1 MIIVFM
7 FIKKKVIMME
17 EGVQN
22 LLEQMIQKINAIT
35 QTLDGT
41 TAQLQSMNNAIQ
53 QMSSK
58 FSEETVSLTENIRL
72 IVEVLKQFRVASNKS
87 INDLSKDLT
96 DRIQEVWEKKSIEA
110 ILVDEKKAIQ
120 EIRKAEK
127 TVANNLY
134 YTQLLTI
141 IRSIREETYR
151 IINKNKS

>member
-1 MIIVFM
+1 MA
-7 FIKKKVIMME
+7 E
-17 EGVQN
+17 A

-72 IVEVLKQFRVASNKS
+72 IVEVLKQFRVASNRS

-96 DRIQEVWEKKSIEA
+96 DRIQEVWDKKSIEL
-110 ILVDEKKAIQ
+110 ILKDEKKAIQ

-151 IINKNKS
+151 IINQNKS

>member
-1 MIIVFM
+1 MA
-7 FIKKKVIMME
+7 E
-17 EGVQN
+17 D

-72 IVEVLKQFRVASNKS
+72 IVEVLKQFRVASSRS

-96 DRIQEVWEKKSIEA
+96 DRIQEVWDKKSIEA
-110 ILVDEKKAIQ
+110 ILKDEKKAIQ
-120 EIRKAEK
+120 EIKKAEK

-151 IINKNKS
+151 IINENKS

>member
-1 MIIVFM
+1 MAEV
-7 FIKKKVIMME
+7 
-17 EGVQN
+17 

-96 DRIQEVWEKKSIEA
+96 DRIQEVWDKKSIEA
-110 ILVDEKKAIQ
+110 ILKDEKKAIQ

-151 IINKNKS
+151 IINEKKS

>member
-1 MIIVFM
+1 
-7 FIKKKVIMME
+7 MME

-96 DRIQEVWEKKSIEA
+96 DRIQEVWDKKSIEA
-110 ILVDEKKAIQ
+110 ILKDEKKAIL

-151 IINKNKS
+151 IINENKS

>member
-1 MIIVFM
+1 V
-7 FIKKKVIMME
+7 IKMAE
-17 EGVQN
+17 D

-72 IVEVLKQFRVASNKS
+72 IVEVLKQFRVASNRS

-96 DRIQEVWEKKSIEA
+96 DRIQEVWDKKSIEL
-110 ILVDEKKAIQ
+110 ILKDEKKAIQ

-151 IINKNKS
+151 IINQNKS

>member
-1 MIIVFM
+1 MA
-7 FIKKKVIMME
+7 E
-17 EGVQN
+17 A

-110 ILVDEKKAIQ
+110 ILKDEKKAIQ

-151 IINKNKS
+151 IINENKS

>member
-1 MIIVFM
+1 MA
-7 FIKKKVIMME
+7 E
-17 EGVQN
+17 A

-72 IVEVLKQFRVASNKS
+72 IVEVLKQFRVASNRS

-96 DRIQEVWEKKSIEA
+96 DRIQEVWDKKSIEV
-110 ILVDEKKAIQ
+110 ILKDEKKAIQ

-151 IINKNKS
+151 IINQNKS

>member
-1 MIIVFM
+1 MA
-7 FIKKKVIMME
+7 E
-17 EGVQN
+17 D

-72 IVEVLKQFRVASNKS
+72 IVEVLKQFRVASNRS

-96 DRIQEVWEKKSIEA
+96 DRIQEVWDKKSIEL
-110 ILVDEKKAIQ
+110 ILKDEKKAIQ

-151 IINKNKS
+151 IINQNKS

>member
-1 MIIVFM
+1 MA
-7 FIKKKVIMME
+7 E
-17 EGVQN
+17 D

-96 DRIQEVWEKKSIEA
+96 DRIQEVWDKKSIEL
-110 ILVDEKKAIQ
+110 ILKDEKKAIE

-151 IINKNKS
+151 IINENKS

>member
-1 MIIVFM
+1 MA
-7 FIKKKVIMME
+7 E
-17 EGVQN
+17 E

-72 IVEVLKQFRVASNKS
+72 IVEVLKQFRVASNRS

-96 DRIQEVWEKKSIEA
+96 DRIQEVWDKKSIEL
-110 ILVDEKKAIQ
+110 ILKDEKKAIE

-134 YTQLLTI
+134 YNQLLTI

-151 IINKNKS
+151 IINQNKS

>member
-1 MIIVFM
+1 MA
-7 FIKKKVIMME
+7 E
-17 EGVQN
+17 A

-41 TAQLQSMNNAIQ
+41 VAQLQSMNNAIQ

-58 FSEETVSLTENIRL
+58 FSQETVSLTENIRL
-72 IVEVLKQFRVASNKS
+72 IVEVLKQFRVASSKS

-96 DRIQEVWEKKSIEA
+96 EKIQEVWDKKSIEA
-110 ILVDEKKAIQ
+110 ILKDEKKAIE

-151 IINKNKS
+151 IISKNKS

>member
-1 MIIVFM
+1 MA
-7 FIKKKVIMME
+7 E
-17 EGVQN
+17 A

-41 TAQLQSMNNAIQ
+41 IAQLQIMNNAIQ

-72 IVEVLKQFRVASNKS
+72 IVEVLKQFRVASSRS

-96 DRIQEVWEKKSIEA
+96 DKIQEVWEKKSVEA
-110 ILVDEKKAIQ
+110 ILKDEKKAIQ

>member
-1 MIIVFM
+1 MA
-7 FIKKKVIMME
+7 E
-17 EGVQN
+17 A

-96 DRIQEVWEKKSIEA
+96 DRIQEVWDKKSIEA
-110 ILVDEKKAIQ
+110 ILKDEKKAIQ

-151 IINKNKS
+151 IINQNKS

>member
-1 MIIVFM
+1 
-7 FIKKKVIMME
+7 
-17 EGVQN
+17 
-22 LLEQMIQKINAIT
+22 MIQKINAIT

-41 TAQLQSMNNAIQ
+41 VAQLQSMNNAIQ

-58 FSEETVSLTENIRL
+58 FSQETVSLTENIRL
-72 IVEVLKQFRVASNKS
+72 IVEVLKQFRAASSKS

-96 DRIQEVWEKKSIEA
+96 DKIQEVWDKKSIEA
-110 ILVDEKKAIQ
+110 ILKDEKKAIE

-151 IINKNKS
+151 IISENKT

>member
-1 MIIVFM
+1 MAEV
-7 FIKKKVIMME
+7 
-17 EGVQN
+17 

-72 IVEVLKQFRVASNKS
+72 IVEVLKQFRVASSKS

-96 DRIQEVWEKKSIEA
+96 DRIQEVWDKKSIEA
-110 ILVDEKKAIQ
+110 ILKDEKKAIQ

-151 IINKNKS
+151 IINEKKS

>member
-1 MIIVFM
+1 MA
-7 FIKKKVIMME
+7 E
-17 EGVQN
+17 E
-22 LLEQMIQKINAIT
+22 LLEQMIEKINAIT

-72 IVEVLKQFRVASNKS
+72 IVEVLKQFRVASSRS

-96 DRIQEVWEKKSIEA
+96 DKIQDVWEKKSIEA
-110 ILVDEKKAIQ
+110 ILKDEKKAIQ

-151 IINKNKS
+151 IINQNKS

>member
-1 MIIVFM
+1 MA
-7 FIKKKVIMME
+7 E
-17 EGVQN
+17 A

-96 DRIQEVWEKKSIEA
+96 DRIQEVWDKKSIEA
-110 ILVDEKKAIQ
+110 ILKDEKKAIQ

-151 IINKNKS
+151 IINENKS

>member
-1 MIIVFM
+1 MA
-7 FIKKKVIMME
+7 E
-17 EGVQN
+17 A

-72 IVEVLKQFRVASNKS
+72 IVEVLKQFRVASNRS

-96 DRIQEVWEKKSIEA
+96 DRIQEVWDKKSIEL
-110 ILVDEKKAIQ
+110 ILKDEKKAIQ

-151 IINKNKS
+151 IIKQNKS

>member
-1 MIIVFM
+1 MA
-7 FIKKKVIMME
+7 E
-17 EGVQN
+17 A
-22 LLEQMIQKINAIT
+22 LLEQMIQKISAIT

-110 ILVDEKKAIQ
+110 ILKDEKIAIQ

-151 IINKNKS
+151 IINENKS

>member
-1 MIIVFM
+1 MA
-7 FIKKKVIMME
+7 E
-17 EGVQN
+17 D

-72 IVEVLKQFRVASNKS
+72 IVEVLKQFRVASSKS

-96 DRIQEVWEKKSIEA
+96 DRIQEVWDKKSIEL
-110 ILVDEKKAIQ
+110 ILKDEKKAIE

>member
-1 MIIVFM
+1 MA
-7 FIKKKVIMME
+7 E
-17 EGVQN
+17 A

-72 IVEVLKQFRVASNKS
+72 IVEVLKQFRVASSKS

-96 DRIQEVWEKKSIEA
+96 DRIQEVWDKKSIEA
-110 ILVDEKKAIQ
+110 ILKDEKKAIQ

-151 IINKNKS
+151 IINEKKS

>member
-1 MIIVFM
+1 
-7 FIKKKVIMME
+7 ME

-72 IVEVLKQFRVASNKS
+72 IVEVLKQFRVASSKS
-87 INDLSKDLT
+87 VNDLSKDLT

-110 ILVDEKKAIQ
+110 ILKDEKKAIQ

-151 IINKNKS
+151 IINENKS

>member
-1 MIIVFM
+1 MA
-7 FIKKKVIMME
+7 E
-17 EGVQN
+17 D

-72 IVEVLKQFRVASNKS
+72 IVEVLKQFRVASSKS

-96 DRIQEVWEKKSIEA
+96 DRIQEVWDKKSIEL
-110 ILVDEKKAIQ
+110 ILKDEKKAIQ

-151 IINKNKS
+151 IINQNKS

>member
-1 MIIVFM
+1 MA
-7 FIKKKVIMME
+7 E
-17 EGVQN
+17 A

-72 IVEVLKQFRVASNKS
+72 IVEVLKQFRVASSKS
-87 INDLSKDLT
+87 VNDLSKDLT
-96 DRIQEVWEKKSIEA
+96 DRIKEVWEKKSIEA
-110 ILVDEKKAIQ
+110 ILKDEKKAIQ

-151 IINKNKS
+151 IINEKKS

>member
-1 MIIVFM
+1 MA
-7 FIKKKVIMME
+7 E
-17 EGVQN
+17 E

-72 IVEVLKQFRVASNKS
+72 IVEVLKQFRVASSRS
-87 INDLSKDLT
+87 INDVSKDLT
-96 DRIQEVWEKKSIEA
+96 DRIQEVWDKKSIEL
-110 ILVDEKKAIQ
+110 ILKDEKKAIQ

-151 IINKNKS
+151 IINENKS

>member
-1 MIIVFM
+1 MA
-7 FIKKKVIMME
+7 E
-17 EGVQN
+17 D

-72 IVEVLKQFRVASNKS
+72 IVEVLKQFRVASNRS

-96 DRIQEVWEKKSIEA
+96 DKIQEVWEKKSVEA
-110 ILVDEKKAIQ
+110 ILKDEKKAIQ

-151 IINKNKS
+151 IINQNKS